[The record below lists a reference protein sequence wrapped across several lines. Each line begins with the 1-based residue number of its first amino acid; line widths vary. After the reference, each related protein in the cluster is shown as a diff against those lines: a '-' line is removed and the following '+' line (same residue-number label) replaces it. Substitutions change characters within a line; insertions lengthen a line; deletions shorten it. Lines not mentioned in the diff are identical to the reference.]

1 MLRFFTVL
9 IAFLVSIHTVPAF
22 AKQHI
27 TLTKE
32 NTVVLRGEVTS
43 QSVDKALNAILQN
56 SSPNIYLYI
65 SSPGGSIMA
74 GVHFIDKLRSSGK
87 NVTCIADIA
96 ASMAFVILQSC
107 DTRYVLDSSLI
118 MQHVASYGLEG
129 EAPKN
134 WKLVQMIH
142 RMLDVLDKSQADRLK
157 LSLNEFRSKTRDD
170 WWLLGGDAVTA
181 RAADE
186 TVEVSCNS
194 ELLRS
199 RVKEEIPVFIF
210 KVDVTWYGC
219 PLHRAPEKVEMGK
232 GLTETNVTLLTA
244 DERNAIKND
253 LEKLRRATNFGEL
266 LSQCSEG
273 FSNCKWIK
281 EMNSLTVGN

>member
-1 MLRFFTVL
+1 MLRNFLVL
-9 IAFLVSIHTVPAF
+9 IALISSMWATPSL
-22 AKQHI
+22 AKEHI

-32 NTVVLRGEVTS
+32 NTVVLRGEVS
-43 QSVDKALNAILQN
+43 SESVDKALNSILQN
-56 SSPNIYLYI
+56 SSPNVYLYI

-74 GVHFIDKLRSSGK
+74 GIHFIDKLRSSGK
-87 NVTCIADIA
+87 KVTCIADIA

-107 DTRYVLDSSLI
+107 ETRYVLDSSLI
-118 MQHVASYGLEG
+118 MQHVATYGLQG

-142 RMLDVLDKSQADRLK
+142 RMLDVMDKAQADKLK
-157 LSLNEFRSKTRDD
+157 LSLSEFRGKTRDD
-170 WWLLGGDAVTA
+170 WWLLGNDAVEA

-199 RVKEEIPVFIF
+199 RVKEEMAVFIF
-210 KVDVTWYGC
+210 KVEVTWYGC

-232 GLTETNVTLLTA
+232 GLAETNLTLLTV

-253 LEKLRRATNFGEL
+253 LEKLRRVTNFGEL
-266 LSQCSEG
+266 LSQCSSG
-273 FSNCKWIK
+273 LSNCKWIK
-281 EMNSLTVGN
+281 EMNSLTID